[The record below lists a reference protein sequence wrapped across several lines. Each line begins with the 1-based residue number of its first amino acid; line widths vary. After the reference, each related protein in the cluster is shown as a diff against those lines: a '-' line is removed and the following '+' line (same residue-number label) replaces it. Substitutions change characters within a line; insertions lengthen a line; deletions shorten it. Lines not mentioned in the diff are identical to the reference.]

1 MNIPLEQYRQAA
13 DYIRARLT
21 GQPEA
26 CLVLG
31 SGLGRLADE
40 VEDAVRIPYADIP
53 GFPRSTVASHASTM
67 LCGRLCGRRVIVMAG
82 RFHYYE
88 GYDMETAAFYVR
100 VMHLLGVGRLLLTN
114 AAGGVNPDF
123 RVGDFMLIT
132 DHIKLCAET
141 PARGAEEP
149 AFGPRFFD
157 MTRTYS
163 PALLAL
169 ARTCAQTLGQP
180 LREGVYFFMA
190 GPQFET
196 PAEIRA
202 IRLLG
207 GDAVGMS
214 TVPEAIAAAQCG
226 MEVLGISCI
235 TNMAAGM
242 VPQSTVSDDE
252 VTVNAALASERF
264 IRLMKAV
271 LGAMEREDI

>member
-13 DYIRARLT
+13 DYIRAHLT
-21 GQPEA
+21 GQPEV

-53 GFPRSTVASHASTM
+53 GFPRSTVASHAGMM
-67 LCGRLCGRRVIVMAG
+67 LCGRLCGREVIVMAG

-100 VMHLLGVGRLLLTN
+100 VMHLLGVRRLLLTN

-123 RVGDFMLIT
+123 RVGDFMLIA
-132 DHIKLCAET
+132 DHIKLCAES

-157 MTRTYS
+157 MTRTYT
-163 PALLAL
+163 PALLTL

-202 IRLLG
+202 ARLLG
-207 GDAVGMS
+207 ADAAGMS
-214 TVPEAIAAAQCG
+214 TVPEVIAANHCG
-226 MEVLGISCI
+226 MQVLGFSLCA
-235 TNMAAGM
+235 NMAAGILDQ
-242 VPQSTVSDDE
+242 PLSEQE
-252 VTVNAALASERF
+252 VLDAAAAAAEKFSALVRGC
-264 IRLMKAV
+264 L
-271 LGAMEREDI
+271 REM